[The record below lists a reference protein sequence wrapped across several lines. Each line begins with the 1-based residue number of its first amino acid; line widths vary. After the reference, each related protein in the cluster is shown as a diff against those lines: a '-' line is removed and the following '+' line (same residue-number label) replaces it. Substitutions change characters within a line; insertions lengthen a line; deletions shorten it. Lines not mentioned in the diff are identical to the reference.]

1 MESKLGYK
9 VDASNYPYESVK
21 RFYLNLR
28 LIPDG
33 IHIVYGFIADIHY
46 DFGMDLPL
54 LLTEDEVIQIMSV
67 ARLQRSPRSSHVSS
81 FFSKLP
87 RELRDRIY
95 SFVLPR
101 QSWSMGEHIFTV
113 PELFLV
119 ESIGDLSVFYFPL
132 STPSISATD
141 LGILSVSQQMRE
153 EALPLALRRTSF
165 QLDDIDDLIK
175 LLLNIGQTGREN
187 IESLEFGWYS
197 TAEMGPSLTLPAIHV
212 ETCLQLLKQCARLK
226 DLQLHFE
233 KDLIDI
239 ISPDAFK
246 ANVGIQGLSSI
257 RGLRSV
263 EIRSLENHP
272 LEQEGVVR
280 WLKEQLESPVL

>member
-1 MESKLGYK
+1 M
-9 VDASNYPYESVK
+9 
-21 RFYLNLR
+21 
-28 LIPDG
+28 
-33 IHIVYGFIADIHY
+33 YGFTADIHY
-46 DFGMDLPL
+46 EFGVDLPL

-67 ARLQRSPRSSHVSS
+67 ARLQGSPRSSHVSS

-87 RELRDRIY
+87 RKLRDRIY

-101 QSWSMGEHIFTV
+101 QSWSMGDHLFTV

-119 ESIGDLSVFYFPL
+119 ESIGDLSRFYFPL

-141 LGILSVSQQMRE
+141 LGILSVSPQMRE
-153 EALPLALRRTSF
+153 EALPLALRRISF

-197 TAEMGPSLTLPAIHV
+197 TAEVDFTWDEAPGKVGREDIDPTKVISGGTEFKDPCLTLPVIHV
-212 ETCLQLLKQCARLK
+212 ETCLQLLKQCARLT
-226 DLQLHFE
+226 DLRLHFE
-233 KDLIDI
+233 KELIDI
-239 ISPDAFK
+239 IRPDAFK
-246 ANVGIQGLSSI
+246 ANVGIQGLSYI
-257 RGLRSV
+257 RGLRIV